1 MANKALGKGLSAL
14 IPPRDIIFV
23 DTEKHEKVINIP
35 VNNIKTNKYQPR
47 IQFNEEKLDELV
59 KSIKEKGVIQP
70 VLVRK
75 AHDGYEVIAGERR
88 LRAAKRLNMSSIPA
102 IVKEVSD
109 INMLEI
115 ALIENIQR
123 EGLNA
128 IEEANAFERFITE
141 FNFTQDKIAQVLGK
155 DKSTISNTIRLLSL
169 PKKIQDHVV
178 KGAISAG
185 HARALLS
192 VPSENEQIRIS
203 NIIIK
208 DGLSVRETEAIANR
222 KKTFIKRQKAQKEQ
236 GFIDLENRLQHILGT
251 RVRIY
256 KGEQK
261 GYMQIEYYSLNDL
274 NRILGIIMPEGGK
287 A

>member
-222 KKTFIKRQKAQKEQ
+222 KKTVIKRQKAQKEQ
-236 GFIDLENRLQHILGT
+236 GLIDLENRLQHILGT